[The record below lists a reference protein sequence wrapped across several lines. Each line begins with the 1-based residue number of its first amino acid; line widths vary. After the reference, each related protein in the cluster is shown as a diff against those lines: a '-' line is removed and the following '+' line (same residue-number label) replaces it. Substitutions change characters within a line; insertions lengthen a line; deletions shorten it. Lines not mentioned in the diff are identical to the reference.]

1 MKQILLFFTFFL
13 IAITGM
19 ADEKKNNFREKL
31 FNAKLSEFAV
41 KLKMSQEQ
49 MSDFKPIYRQ
59 YQQDIM
65 NLWRKDRKMTGKPTT
80 TAEAA
85 THMKKQLEKQK
96 KAQQIRIYYVDKF
109 AKVLT
114 AEQLMR
120 LYYTEDQIQYKL
132 MHRMSH
138 SSNPNR
144 KCHNR
149 EHFSKPNNDK

>member
-1 MKQILLFFTFFL
+1 
-13 IAITGM
+13 
-19 ADEKKNNFREKL
+19 
-31 FNAKLSEFAV
+31 
-41 KLKMSQEQ
+41 
-49 MSDFKPIYRQ
+49 
-59 YQQDIM
+59 
-65 NLWRKDRKMTGKPTT
+65 MTGKPTT

-96 KAQQIRIYYVDKF
+96 KAQQIRIDYVDKF

-120 LYYTEDQIQYKL
+120 LYYTEDHIQYKL

-138 SSNPNR
+138 SSNSNR